1 MLFPVSMRLPGV
13 LWGGKGMAFWGWLIC
28 FRPLA
33 AVQENG
39 QGSKRASWFF
49 DRR

>member
-1 MLFPVSMRLPGV
+1 MGIFQRGKFLFL
-13 LWGGKGMAFWGWLIC
+13 GGLIV
-28 FRPLA
+28 RPLA